1 VSTALSKAAAKN
13 KAEAEPASGGGP
25 SKQLKALL

>member
-1 VSTALSKAAAKN
+1 VNTALSKAGAKDKAA
-13 KAEAEPASGGGP
+13 PAAGGGP